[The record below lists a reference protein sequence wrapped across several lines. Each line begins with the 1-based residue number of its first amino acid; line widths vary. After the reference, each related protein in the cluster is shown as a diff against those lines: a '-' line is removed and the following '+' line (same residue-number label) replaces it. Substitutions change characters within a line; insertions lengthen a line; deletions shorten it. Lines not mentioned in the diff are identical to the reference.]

1 MTAEKDPKNYGA
13 QAAAG
18 VRAGEAA
25 AVNRNGATAVSDQA
39 GGSVPRSQNRDPST
53 SSGQAPG
60 HPKVAEKSDEV
71 KNAEAKAAARK
82 NDEDPV
88 GKVYDSVLI
97 KRLGHYLK
105 PYWVQAI
112 ISSVSVTL
120 KSLSDVAGPYLMKV
134 GIDRYL
140 TGKPVA
146 ATAWLVKRLPTD
158 PWDGITRLAELYLL
172 AALSAYLFEFIQTY
186 LMQWVGQKIMFD
198 LRRDIFRHMQR
209 LHVGFF
215 DTHAVGRLVTRLTSD
230 VDAINEMFTGGILAI
245 VDDFFTLT
253 IMGIVMLSINWWLAL
268 LAFSVLPLILVVTRL
283 FRNSV
288 RESYRRVRA
297 AIARINSFTQEHI
310 SGMSVVQLFNREERA
325 YRDFEDVNR
334 QHMIAFK
341 DTIFAY
347 ALYYPAVDL
356 LSVVA
361 VALVIWAGGFSVLNH
376 GVVTI
381 GVLAMFNM
389 YSQRFWRP
397 IQDLS
402 DKYNILQAAMAACE
416 RIFKLMDT
424 KAEIVSPENPRLGD
438 GSNRIEFRN
447 VWFTYQKLTAG
458 QVKAVHEIAEAARV
472 DADRSHLAPNFLV
485 LKDVEWILKDV
496 SFTVEPGQTIAIVGH
511 TGAGKTTLTS
521 LMMRFYD
528 VTAGQ
533 VLLDGVDVREQD
545 LRALR
550 EHFAVVL
557 QDPFLFTGTIAE
569 NIRLGNAAIT
579 ERELTQAAEDV
590 NVLDF
595 IESLSAKFSEP
606 VQERGNS
613 LSTGQKQLINFAR
626 ALAYNPRILILDEA
640 TSSVDT
646 DTELRIRGA
655 LERMVQGRTS
665 VLIAHRLS
673 TVQRADAI
681 LVMHKGQLR
690 EMGSHQELLAM
701 RGLYWKLYELQYKD
715 QENQGTGNRE
725 QGTGLA
731 TQLSVHG
738 ARLPAG
744 N

>member
-1 MTAEKDPKNYGA
+1 MTDEAKNQPNKPGPQPPDPAKP
-13 QAAAG
+13 
-18 VRAGEAA
+18 E
-25 AVNRNGATAVSDQA
+25 
-39 GGSVPRSQNRDPST
+39 
-53 SSGQAPG
+53 SGQP
-60 HPKVAEKSDEV
+60 EV
-71 KNAEAKAAARK
+71 RK
-82 NDEDPV
+82 PDPRKPDEDPV
-88 GKVYDSVLI
+88 GKVYDSHLI
-97 KRLGHYLK
+97 RRLGHYLR
-105 PYWVQAI
+105 PYWWQTTV
-112 ISSVSVTL
+112 SSFSVTL
-120 KSLSDVAGPYLMKV
+120 KSLSDVAGPYLVKV

-140 TGKPVA
+140 TGKPGA
-146 ATAWLVKRLPTD
+146 ATNWLTRRLSPD
-158 PWDGITRLAELYLL
+158 PWHGITQLAEIYIVAL
-172 AALSAYLFEFIQTY
+172 LSAYLFEFIQTY

-198 LRRDIFRHMQR
+198 LRRDIFRHMQQ

-230 VDAINEMFTGGILAI
+230 VDAINEMFTGGVLAI

-253 IMGIVMLSINWWLAL
+253 IMGVVMLSINWWLAL

-283 FRNSV
+283 FRDSV

-297 AIARINSFTQEHI
+297 AIARINSFTQEHV
-310 SGMSVVQLFNREERA
+310 SGMSVVQLFNREQRA
-325 YRDFEDVNR
+325 FDDFEAVNR
-334 QHMIAFK
+334 LHMIAFK

-361 VALVIWAGGFSVLNH
+361 VALVIWRGGFGVLS
-376 GVVTI
+376 GTVTI

-416 RIFKLMDT
+416 RIFKLLDT
-424 KAEIVSPENPRLGD
+424 QPEIVSPAVTRHGD
-438 GSNRIEFRN
+438 GSNRIEFRH
-447 VWFTYQKLTAG
+447 VWFTYQKLTTEQQAAVEKAASARATATELAG
-458 QVKAVHEIAEAARV
+458 LSGI
-472 DADRSHLAPNFLV
+472 
-485 LKDVEWILKDV
+485 EWILKDV
-496 SFTVEPGQTIAIVGH
+496 TFTIEPGHTVAIVGH

-533 VLLDGVDVREQD
+533 ILLDGVDLRAQD
-545 LRALR
+545 LNLLR
-550 EHFAVVL
+550 RQFAVAL
-557 QDPFLFTGTIAE
+557 QDPFLFTGTIAD
-569 NIRLGNAAIT
+569 NIRLGNEDI
-579 ERELTQAAEDV
+579 TQARLVQAARDV

-595 IESLSAKFSEP
+595 IERLPHRFDEP

-655 LERMVQGRTS
+655 LERMVEGRTS

-673 TVQRADAI
+673 TVQRADTI
-681 LVMHKGQLR
+681 LVMHKGVLR
-690 EMGSHQELLAM
+690 EMGNHQQLLAQ
-701 RGLYWKLYELQYKD
+701 RGLYWKLYQLQYKD
-715 QENQGTGNRE
+715 QEMGVPAPE
-725 QGTGLA
+725 P
-731 TQLSVHG
+731 S
-738 ARLPAG
+738 RLPSVAPAV
-744 N
+744 

>member
-1 MTAEKDPKNYGA
+1 MTDHALKNTQKPGRQPDRTREA
-13 QAAAG
+13 DAG
-18 VRAGEAA
+18 KPVAVQSNVR
-25 AVNRNGATAVSDQA
+25 TPD
-39 GGSVPRSQNRDPST
+39 
-53 SSGQAPG
+53 
-60 HPKVAEKSDEV
+60 V
-71 KNAEAKAAARK
+71 KKP
-82 NDEDPV
+82 DEDPI
-88 GKVYDSVLI
+88 GKVYDSHLI
-97 KRLGHYLK
+97 RRLGHYLR
-105 PYWVQAI
+105 PYWWQSAV
-112 ISSVSVTL
+112 SSIAVTL
-120 KSLSDVAGPYLMKV
+120 KSLSDVAGPYLVKV

-140 TGKPVA
+140 TGKPGI
-146 ATAWLVKRLPTD
+146 ATNWLTRRLSPD
-158 PWDGITRLAELYLL
+158 PWHGITQLAELYIVAL
-172 AALSAYLFEFIQTY
+172 LSAYLFEFIQTY

-198 LRRDIFRHMQR
+198 LRRDIFRHMQQ

-268 LAFSVLPLILVVTRL
+268 LAFSVLPLILIVTRL
-283 FRNSV
+283 FRDSV

-297 AIARINSFTQEHI
+297 AIARINSFTQEHV
-310 SGMSVVQLFNREERA
+310 SGMSVVQLFNREQRA
-325 YRDFEDVNR
+325 YDDFEAVNR
-334 QHMIAFK
+334 LHMIAFK

-356 LSVVA
+356 LSVIA
-361 VALVIWAGGFSVLNH
+361 VALVIWRGGFGVLS
-376 GVVTI
+376 GSVTI

-416 RIFKLMDT
+416 RIFKLLDT
-424 KAEIVSPENPRLGD
+424 TSEIVSPAHPRRGD
-438 GSNRIEFRN
+438 GSNRIEFRH
-447 VWFTYQKLTAG
+447 VWFTYQKLTPE
-458 QVKAVHEIAEAARV
+458 QKIAVANAASSQATAAELSALSEI
-472 DADRSHLAPNFLV
+472 
-485 LKDVEWILKDV
+485 EWILKDV
-496 SFTVEPGQTIAIVGH
+496 SFVIEPGHTVAIVGH

-533 VLLDGVDVREQD
+533 ILLDGVDLREQELKS
-545 LRALR
+545 LRSQ
-550 EHFAVVL
+550 FAVVL

-569 NIRLGNAAIT
+569 NIRLGNEDI
-579 ERELTQAAEDV
+579 TQAGLVQAARDV

-595 IESLSAKFSEP
+595 IERLPHRFDEP

-626 ALAYNPRILILDEA
+626 ALAYNPRVLILDEA

-655 LERMVQGRTS
+655 LERMVEGRTS

-673 TVQRADAI
+673 TVQRADTI

-690 EMGSHQELLAM
+690 EMGSHQQLLAQ
-701 RGLYWKLYELQYKD
+701 RGLYWKLYQLQYKD
-715 QENQGTGNRE
+715 QEVGVNISASTRQPSI
-725 QGTGLA
+725 A
-731 TQLSVHG
+731 
-738 ARLPAG
+738 PAL
-744 N
+744 